1 MRGRTGTMRVVAV
14 GLALGAGSLVGAACS
29 GFNDDR
35 GIGDAPV
42 DQQPDDA
49 RKVWPN
55 ADRFPNISAF
65 CIGGNGVYTTTRQAP
80 PAIVVDDPECAE
92 GGVLRAEE

>member
-1 MRGRTGTMRVVAV
+1 MQHLTARNGLVACLVVLA
-14 GLALGAGSLVGAACS
+14 GLTGAACS

-42 DQQPDDA
+42 DQQPDQA

-55 ADRFPNISAF
+55 GDQFPNVSAF
-65 CIGGNGVYTTTRQAP
+65 CIGDNGVYTTTRANSDP
-80 PAIVVDDPECAE
+80 VVVVGDPECGENGA
-92 GGVLRAEE
+92 LLPQDD

>member
-1 MRGRTGTMRVVAV
+1 MRVVGVAV
-14 GLALGAGSLVGAACS
+14 ALAVSGLVGAACS

-42 DQQPDDA
+42 DQQPDSA

-92 GGVLRAEE
+92 GGALRADDD

>member
-1 MRGRTGTMRVVAV
+1 MSRRRGGVRVATMALVVGVA
-14 GLALGAGSLVGAACS
+14 LAGMGCS

-35 GIGDAPV
+35 GVGDAPV
-42 DQQPDDA
+42 DQQADQA

-92 GGVLRAEE
+92 GGVLQTDG